1 MRVSKKFLQLHIT
14 QPITMKM
21 PTSRK
26 KAHQLLHQCFFVP
39 VLSVRLG
46 SRLRQNF
53 ISVVVFF
60 VVKTKS
66 AFTNYSQ
73 QQIMSKMRKKKMDF
87 LSSETDDDDVSD
99 VDPEELQKMLEVCL
113 VFILLKF
120 NCLLM
125 QQCLSSTIFG
135 SLIISHIQIICQG
148 LCQRGCPA
156 PAECW
161 KIMSGTHEF

>member
-53 ISVVVFF
+53 ISVVFF
-60 VVKTKS
+60 VVEIKS

-87 LSSETDDDDVSD
+87 LSSETDDDDDVSD

-125 QQCLSSTIFG
+125 QQCLRSTIFG

-148 LCQRGCPA
+148 LCQRGYR
-156 PAECW
+156 AECW